1 MKMIDVTIPVLIL
14 TIIAMLF
21 IGETEINSQ
30 FPYIHIGSPLK
41 IIGCILIAFGI
52 SCFYY
57 QGKQD
62 AQKDNIE
69 KIEQINNAYNKN

>member
-14 TIIAMLF
+14 TVIAMLF
-21 IGETEINSQ
+21 IGETEINNQ
-30 FPYIHIGSPLK
+30 FPYIHIESPLK

-62 AQKDNIE
+62 AQKDNI
-69 KIEQINNAYNKN
+69 KQNIEQINTYIKN